1 MIYQVGGAGAAS
13 WGVFGKVMQ
22 LLGLLGGFGGFLL
35 LMVASGDSAFLLEG
49 LVLIFSLLSLLLLAG
64 VAVEV
69 VAISRLA
76 EVYRLDGVRGK
87 AISAAAV
94 LGLGVVVAGVMP
106 LIEPQLIFFPTVE
119 YFAVLIWAVLMW
131 RVYKRFASFTG
142 AFADAATWHLAG
154 GIFQLLLLVGFI
166 FAINGYRQLARGLAP
181 TPPKTSKTLAIVI
194 IAVAISLLAFIEL
207 GYILGTTFAPP
218 SGVGS
223 SGGDF
228 ASVLSVS
235 EAFVFF
241 NGTVTRGRPEVYGD
255 AYVYVV
261 AYAPGMSLP
270 RAVVQRIAFD
280 AAEKP
285 VYLLPIPQHGVVD
298 PLDFVDVL
306 PDNAKNPVILLTYSP
321 DKLTTVATWLQSIN
335 NLPQSDYI
343 IIELKNGKPVSVTA
357 VA

>member
-49 LVLIFSLLSLLLLAG
+49 LVLIFSLLLLAG

-94 LGLGVVVAGVMP
+94 LWLGVVAVGVMP
-106 LIEPQLIFFPTVE
+106 LIEPQLIFFSRTVE

-166 FAINGYRQLARGLAP
+166 FAMSGYRQLTRGLAP
-181 TPPKTSKTLAIVI
+181 TPPKTSKTLAIAI

-207 GYILGTTFAPP
+207 GYILGTMFAPP

-261 AYAPGMSLP
+261 AYAPGIPLP

-321 DKLTTVATWLQSIN
+321 DKLTTVESWLRGI
-335 NLPQSDYI
+335 NLPQSYYI
-343 IIELKNGKPVSVTA
+343 RVELRNGKPVSVVA

>member
-49 LVLIFSLLSLLLLAG
+49 LVLIFSLLLLAG

-94 LGLGVVVAGVMP
+94 LWLGVVVAGVMP
-106 LIEPQLIFFPTVE
+106 LIEPQLIFFSRTVE

-166 FAINGYRQLARGLAP
+166 FAMSGYRQLTRGPAP
-181 TPPKTSKTLAIVI
+181 APPKTSKTLAIVI
-194 IAVAISLLAFIEL
+194 IAVAISLLAFI
-207 GYILGTTFAPP
+207 GYILGTMFAPP

-261 AYAPGMSLP
+261 AYAPGIPLP

-321 DKLTTVATWLQSIN
+321 DKLTTVAAWLQSIN